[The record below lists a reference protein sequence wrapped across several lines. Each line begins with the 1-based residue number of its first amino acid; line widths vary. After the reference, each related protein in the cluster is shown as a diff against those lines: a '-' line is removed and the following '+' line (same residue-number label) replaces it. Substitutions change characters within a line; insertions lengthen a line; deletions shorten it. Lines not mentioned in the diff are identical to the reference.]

1 MAFLLLPGQL
11 TARSEFYHQLGSSLA
26 AGLPIIRALE
36 ILVENPPARSLARPF
51 AQVIRRLESGSGFAE
66 SMRHL
71 GGWAP
76 EFDVA
81 LLEAGEQSGRLD
93 QACQLLSRAYQDRA
107 RLAHQILL
115 GLAYPVFVFHFAFLI
130 MPVSHLVQL
139 FQDSD
144 VTGFFGRKV
153 VFFVPFY
160 AIAAVAVFAAQGSRG
175 RAWRSFLE
183 AWVQWV
189 PFLGRARRALVL
201 SRLSLALDALLNAGV
216 ATVRAWPLAAA
227 ASGSPA
233 MEREIRRW
241 IPQIEN
247 GRTPA
252 EIIVRSRQFPNHFSG
267 IYASSELSGRVDDAL
282 PRLSVHYQEEGLR
295 LSRVSANLLTAV
307 IYGAV
312 MLTAA
317 YQIVSFWL
325 GFYGQIV
332 NIE

>member
-1 MAFLLLPGQL
+1 
-11 TARSEFYHQLGSSLA
+11 
-26 AGLPIIRALE
+26 
-36 ILVENPPARSLARPF
+36 
-51 AQVIRRLESGSGFAE
+51 
-66 SMRHL
+66 
-71 GGWAP
+71 
-76 EFDVA
+76 
-81 LLEAGEQSGRLD
+81 
-93 QACQLLSRAYQDRA
+93 
-107 RLAHQILL
+107 
-115 GLAYPVFVFHFAFLI
+115 

-139 FQDSD
+139 FHDGD
-144 VTGFFGRKV
+144 VGGFIGRKV

-160 AIAAVAVFAAQGSRG
+160 AVAAFAVYAAQGSRG
-175 RAWRSFLE
+175 RVWRSVLE
-183 AWVQWV
+183 GWVQWV
-189 PFLGRARRALVL
+189 PFLGRARRSLVL

-216 ATVRAWPLAAA
+216 STVRAWPLAAA

-252 EIIVRSRQFPNHFSG
+252 EIIVRSRQFPNHFSS

-295 LSRVSANLLTAV
+295 LSRVSANLLTAI